1 MSGGCSVTIATRSLS
16 ACIAATTARRLI
28 DLSPP
33 IRSSRSLWRA
43 ARVAKI
49 VIGIL
54 KGGRAKPVREID
66 SVAHSPTAG

>member
-1 MSGGCSVTIATRSLS
+1 
-16 ACIAATTARRLI
+16 
-28 DLSPP
+28 
-33 IRSSRSLWRA
+33 
-43 ARVAKI
+43 